1 MTKGTQPKTQKNLP
15 TKPSVGAS
23 APSPSAGALRAA
35 RHFLALGLLTTPIH
49 AAEIIDRE
57 TGVAELLEA
66 AKRLVTIYRHAY
78 EISGGT
84 GSLPE
89 LKPLEHAIAKVEQ

>member
-35 RHFLALGLLTTPIH
+35 RHFIALGLLTTPIH

-66 AKRLVTIYRHAY
+66 AKNMLDPNRSPITAAGRLQQAITNC
-78 EISGGT
+78 ESGT
-84 GSLPE
+84 GSE
-89 LKPLEHAIAKVEQ
+89 